1 MGEWWKW
8 GFGEAMAASLGEKE
22 LQGCHVVRSVRE
34 REDRGFCEGLF
45 TGEKLSAV
53 SAELRQ
59 EAYARP
65 DSSV

>member
-1 MGEWWKW
+1 
-8 GFGEAMAASLGEKE
+8 MAASLGEKE